1 MEKETVGARRAEN
14 GAHAPSGPPAVDL
27 GGATAVATATGKE
40 MEAVAASGREMV
52 AVDLGGATAVATATG
67 REMEAVAASG
77 REMVA
82 VPQAGLEALMVAVVS
97 LEALGGADKVVAAM
111 ELVEV
116 EE

>member
-52 AVDLGGATAVATATG
+52 AV
-67 REMEAVAASG
+67 
-77 REMVA
+77 
-82 VPQAGLEALMVAVVS
+82 PQAGLEALMVAVVS